1 MEPVPMDRQKITQSA
16 GSDERFAKEG
26 QIGSSVGPSVQDRVH
41 PVFQT
46 EFLQPGT
53 DPPRLLPQVE
63 QVIEPPQGER
73 RQLEKLHVEG
83 RWWHVDRHKA
93 DISRGLP
100 VMLGGEKQA
109 LFLDSGGVPRDIEI
123 FGNCVVAKTTE
134 GKELHQ
140 TKKAVPASI
149 LAETAL

>member
-1 MEPVPMDRQKITQSA
+1 MDRQKTTQSA
-16 GSDERFAKEG
+16 SSDERFAREG
-26 QIGSSVGPSVQDRVH
+26 QVRNSRAGKEVFRQVDSSVGAFVQD
-41 PVFQT
+41 
-46 EFLQPGT
+46 
-53 DPPRLLPQVE
+53 LLPQVK
-63 QVIEPPQGER
+63 QVIESPQGER

-83 RWWHVDRHKA
+83 DWWRVDPPQV

-109 LFLDSGGVPRDIEI
+109 LFLDSGGVPHDIEI

-140 TKKAVPASI
+140 TKKAVPASM